1 MQVINHLSAKGI
13 FFQRAF
19 QRQTREEVDGHS
31 SVWGAFLV
39 RRLKLSCRRG
49 GQKEEGWATM
59 GIFLGLCRFLEG
71 RMPLAQAT
79 DGERPLAQATGD
91 QVLLVWATGV
101 QPPIVWLPKGNG
113 GLSVTYSRDKL

>member
-49 GQKEEGWATM
+49 GARDGADKM
-59 GIFLGLCRFLEG
+59 GSVWFKH
-71 RMPLAQAT
+71 
-79 DGERPLAQATGD
+79 TGPS
-91 QVLLVWATGV
+91 LVIAV
-101 QPPIVWLPKGNG
+101 
-113 GLSVTYSRDKL
+113 